1 MTDKSSYRTILRSS
15 SIMGGA
21 SVLNILSGI
30 VKMKV
35 AAVLLGPAGVGLVGL
50 YQNLVQTAATV
61 GALGVGS
68 VGTRQ
73 IAAAHANGDAASVMV
88 VRRALFWGSLI
99 LSIFSALL
107 FWLGRNLIATHL
119 LHAPERATDVGW
131 MALAVGLS
139 IASGSQGALLTGM
152 RRIGDV
158 ARVQLLSSLVG
169 AALGVLAL
177 WLWGSS
183 GIVVLVLVAP
193 LVSFLAGHLYVSRL
207 ERVEA
212 PPVGF
217 GALALEW
224 RSMARLGFALMLSG
238 LITMAGHLAV
248 RSLVQQKLGTSELGQ
263 FQAAWSIGM
272 MYLGF
277 VLGAMGTDYYPRLSA
292 VISDHKASVR
302 LVNEQTEVALLLC
315 GPVVLAMLA
324 IAPWVILVLYSAEF
338 AQSVEVLR
346 WQLLGDI
353 LKVMSWPLGFV
364 LLAAGAGKTYI
375 MTETTGMGVF
385 VLFTAIGLPL
395 MGVSATGVA
404 FLALYLWYLPLIW
417 WLARRRIGFRWCRAV
432 KQQALLSLAAAIFV
446 IALARIS
453 DTLAAVVG
461 LTSAMAFGLYA
472 MARLGHMA
480 ELGGPVGRLAKISNR
495 ILEQIGMRL

>member
-1 MTDKSSYRTILRSS
+1 MSEKSSYRTILRSS

-30 VKMKV
+30 VKMKA

-61 GALGVGS
+61 GALGVGT

-73 IAAAHANGDAASVMV
+73 IAAANANGDAASVTV
-88 VRRALFWGSLI
+88 VKRALFWGSLI

-131 MALAVGLS
+131 LALAVGLS

-158 ARVQLLSSLVG
+158 ARVQLMSSLMG
-169 AALGVLAL
+169 AAMGVLAL
-177 WLWGSS
+177 WQWGSS
-183 GIVVLVLVAP
+183 GILVLVLVAP

-207 ERVEA
+207 ERA
-212 PPVGF
+212 DASPVPF
-217 GALALEW
+217 ITLAREW
-224 RSMARLGFALMLSG
+224 RGMARLGLALMLSG

-248 RSLVQQKLGTSELGQ
+248 RSLVQQKLGSSELGQ

-277 VLGAMGTDYYPRLSA
+277 VLSAMGTDYYPRLSA
-292 VISDHKASVR
+292 VINDHKASVR

-324 IAPWVILVLYSAEF
+324 IAPWVILLLYSAEF
-338 AQSVEVLR
+338 APSVEVLR
-346 WQLLGDI
+346 WQLLADI

-364 LLAAGAGKTYI
+364 LLAAGAGKTFVI
-375 MTETTGMGVF
+375 TETTGIGIF

-395 MGVSATGVA
+395 MGVRATGVA
-404 FLALYLWYLPLIW
+404 FLALYLWYLPIVW
-417 WLARRRIGFRWCRAV
+417 WLARRRIGFRWSGAV
-432 KQQALLSLAAAIFV
+432 KQQAFLLLLTAIVVVSLS
-446 IALARIS
+446 RILE
-453 DTLAAVVG
+453 TFAAVVG
-461 LTSAMAFGLYA
+461 LTCAVAFGLYA

-480 ELGGPVGRLAKISNR
+480 ELGGPVGRLARMSRR
-495 ILEQIGMRL
+495 ILEKTGMRV